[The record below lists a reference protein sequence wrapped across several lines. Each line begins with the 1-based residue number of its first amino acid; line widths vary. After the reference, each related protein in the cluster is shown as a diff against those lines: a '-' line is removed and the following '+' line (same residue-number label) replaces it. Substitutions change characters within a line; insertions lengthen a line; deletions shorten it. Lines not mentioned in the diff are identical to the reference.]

1 MHSHGRS
8 DSAALEAE
16 EIASAV
22 AGSEFWLCKTGGSL
36 DWSLTNG
43 DLPMLLPILISASLL
58 VSVLTAPVL
67 VPAAFAVGAVTQPV
81 VAPVTAVAVAANVKS
96 DQQP

>member
-1 MHSHGRS
+1 MHSHGRT
-8 DSAALEAE
+8 DSPALEAE

-22 AGSEFWLCKTGGSL
+22 AGSKFWLCKTGCSL

-58 VSVLTAPVL
+58 VSALTAPVL
-67 VPAAFAVGAVTQPV
+67 VPAAFAVGAVTEPV
-81 VAPVTAVAVAANVKS
+81 VAPVVAVVVAANVAE
-96 DQQP
+96 DQSQ

>member
-1 MHSHGRS
+1 
-8 DSAALEAE
+8 
-16 EIASAV
+16 
-22 AGSEFWLCKTGGSL
+22 
-36 DWSLTNG
+36 
-43 DLPMLLPILISASLL
+43 MLLPILISASLL
-58 VSVLTAPVL
+58 VSVLSAPVL